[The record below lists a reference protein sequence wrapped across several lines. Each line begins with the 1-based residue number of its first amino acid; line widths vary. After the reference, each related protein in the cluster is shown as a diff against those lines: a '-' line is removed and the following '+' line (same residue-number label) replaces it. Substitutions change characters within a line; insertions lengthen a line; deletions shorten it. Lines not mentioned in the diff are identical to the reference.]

1 MMSLADLQHRF
12 GFTRNEV
19 TLILFLSVSLLAG
32 AVIRWLRPEIPPG
45 VEIPPSSVYAASDSE
60 FAALSS
66 RAAADTAEA
75 ALREKIQPHKPRLD
89 SASIDLNTAPL
100 AELAR
105 LPGIGQA
112 YARRIIAYR
121 ETHGSFSRVDDLMN
135 VTGIGAKRFQ
145 ALRPFVTL
153 R

>member
-1 MMSLADLQHRF
+1 MISLADLQHRF

-19 TLILFLSVSLLAG
+19 SLILFLSVSLLAG
-32 AVIRWLRPEIPPG
+32 AGIRWLRPQIPPG
-45 VEIPPSSVYAASDSE
+45 AEIPLSSAYAASDSE

-66 RAAADTAEA
+66 AAAADTAGPDLQRH
-75 ALREKIQPHKPRLD
+75 ALPRKPRLD
-89 SASIDLNTAPL
+89 SASIDVNTASG
-100 AELAR
+100 ADLAR

-121 ETHGSFSRVDDLMN
+121 EAHGRFSRVDDLMN
-135 VTGIGAKRFQ
+135 VSGIGTKKFQ